1 MSNQHKA
8 TASRSWFAHSAWLVP
23 TLMLA
28 ILAALMAFG
37 QQTASAQTSPRISI
51 DKAIDGGLTEAVV
64 GSTITYT
71 LRVTNSGN
79 VALQSINVVDNQ
91 CTVGTPTKT
100 GGNTDALLETGETWT
115 YKCVLNT
122 TGKTPGTFENT
133 ATATGQ
139 TSGGLSV
146 QASDKV
152 SITLLNTGVHVT
164 KTLVAGQDPIV
175 QGETVNFTIVV
186 RNTSAFTIT
195 KANLSLVDS
204 VTPGG
209 ATCAPLS
216 APTESHPA
224 SVDQLIGS
232 ANGLTGETWTYACAI
247 TNVLD
252 NFTNTAVVTTKNA
265 AGQTVGTHSA
275 SASAIVLNPG
285 LVLEKSANKAT
296 ITTGESVTW
305 TFKIWNT
312 GEITLT
318 TGATGIVDNK
328 CPAAAGG
335 TVTGSANVTL
345 KPGEQKSYTC
355 ARAYAAGD
363 IPADGIIK
371 NTAVVTANTTIAT
384 TPASLGQLVKSAN
397 AQVTAIKPGLE
408 VGKTTSTPQVAKNGT
423 AKFTMTAKN
432 TGQGDLSSVTIED
445 PMCTSGTLVGPTGDN
460 GDQKINPGETWSW
473 TCEAKNVTADFAN
486 VVVIRAKDVSGIERN
501 GVATAYVDMVDPN
514 INIVKGTI
522 EGATVTIPDSDLTV
536 NYGLT
541 ATFQISVTN
550 KDVSELSNV
559 VVTDLGCDA
568 GTLKLVSGDN
578 GDKKL
583 QQNEVWK
590 YTCTKANVFSD
601 FENVASVAAVDVLNV
616 SRSATSNPVKVNVNR
631 PDLRLSKKPLVP
643 FVEEGKAITWT
654 LTISNVGQLDLTA
667 GSLTTANFLIDP
679 VCKTLT
685 PTTVAN
691 ATLAKGAVWTFTCA
705 ADPAITFLSDEV
717 KNTATA
723 VFKTPANATIIDTD
737 SAEVDVYRNS
747 LNLKK
752 SPRSSFVLKG
762 SDAIFD
768 FSVSV
773 VSRPGTPAQ
782 TLSNVVVEDALC
794 PGGKATYKSGDNG
807 DQKLQSTEVWSFE
820 CTVSKVQS
828 SLTNTAKASAL
839 DSNNRSVSD
848 IDSAVL
854 TVINAQLTVKK
865 STGTPIVNPGQ
876 TVNFDIEVSN
886 TGDNNLSIISVTDTP
901 SAGACIGGNTLTPI
915 SGDNGDGKLNKGETW
930 KYLCS
935 IANVQND
942 MTNMVLVKSKDD
954 VSGLIIEGSD
964 PESVTVLRPGIN
976 LEKTPDTQTIIKGQN
991 AIFELKVSNT
1001 GNTDIT
1007 DVKVTDDLCAQ
1018 QPVLPIS
1025 GDTDNDKVLD
1035 KGETWVY
1042 PCTIVGVTQNLINSA
1057 AVTGVSN
1064 GQPVADTDTAS
1075 VIVTEPAAPAI
1086 DVTKSGPATAAAGSN
1101 VTFQIGVRNAGNV
1114 ALTAVNLTDSLGAS
1128 CPLVLVS
1135 NGNGDATLD
1144 VGEQWNYTCTVTNAQ
1159 GTNGALVNTA
1169 SATAQGP
1176 SGQVSDGATAVVVIT
1191 TTPPPGNLVL
1201 AQTVN
1206 PATVN
1211 KGGSATFQATLTN
1224 GTATAMTGVTLKG
1237 DKCKNFTR
1245 LADAPGNND
1254 ATLDSGETW
1263 VFSCVLN
1270 NIKKSTTN
1278 KVTAKV
1284 TSPKQTL
1291 TASVKVNVLSAR
1303 GILIELDP
1311 NEVIEADPAE
1321 ESEREVIED
1330 AEGAEVVDESLLVNK
1345 IYIPAAMSQE

>member
-1 MSNQHKA
+1 MSNQHNS
-8 TASRSWFAHSAWLVP
+8 TASRPWLAHSVWILPVVLLA
-23 TLMLA
+23 TLT
-28 ILAALMAFG
+28 ALMALG

-51 DKAIDGGLTEAVV
+51 DKSIGLSEAVV

-79 VALQSINVVDNQ
+79 TALQNVVVVDNQ

-100 GGNTDALLETGETWT
+100 GGDTDNLLESAELWT
-115 YKCVLNT
+115 YNCVLNT
-122 TGKTPGTFENT
+122 AGKTPGTFENT
-133 ATATGQ
+133 ATATGE
-139 TSGGLSV
+139 TSGGLKV

-164 KTLVAGQDPIV
+164 KTLVPGQDPIV
-175 QGETVNFTIVV
+175 QGETVAFTITV
-186 RNTSAFTIT
+186 RNTSAVTIT
-195 KANLSLVDS
+195 KANVSLVDS
-204 VTPGG
+204 VAPGG
-209 ATCAPLS
+209 ATCAPLTG
-216 APTESHPA
+216 PTESHPA
-224 SVDQLIGS
+224 SVDLLRGS
-232 ANGLTGETWTYACAI
+232 VNGSGTDGEIWTYVCSI

-252 NFTNTAVVTTKNA
+252 DFTNTVAVTTKNA

-275 SASAIVLNPG
+275 SANAKVLNPG
-285 LVLEKSANKAT
+285 LTLEKSANKAT
-296 ITTGESVTW
+296 ITTGETVTW
-305 TFKIWNT
+305 TFKVANT

-318 TGATGIVDNK
+318 TSAAGIVDNK
-328 CPAAAGG
+328 CTPIAPASSS
-335 TVTGSANVTL
+335 VIL
-345 KPGEQKSYTC
+345 KPGEQKSFTC
-355 ARAYAAGD
+355 ARSYAAGD

-371 NTAVVTANTTIAT
+371 NTAVVTANTNIPT
-384 TPASLGQLVKSAN
+384 TPASLGQLVKSASG
-397 AQVTAIKPGLE
+397 QVTALKPGLE

-460 GDQKINPGETWSW
+460 GDGKINPGETWSW

-486 VVVIRAKDVSGIERN
+486 VVVIRAKDVSGVERN
-501 GVATAYVDMVDPN
+501 GVATAYVDMVDPG

-536 NYGLT
+536 NYGMT

-550 KDVSELSNV
+550 KDVSELSSVN
-559 VVTDLGCDA
+559 VTDLGCDA
-568 GTLKLVSGDN
+568 GTVKLVSGDN

-601 FENVASVAAVDVLNV
+601 FENVASVTAVDVLGV
-616 SRSATSNPVKVNVNR
+616 TRSATSDKVKVNVNR
-631 PDLRLSKKPLVP
+631 PDLRLTKKAAVP
-643 FVEEGKAITWT
+643 FVEEGKAISWT
-654 LTISNVGQLDLTA
+654 LTISNVGQLP
-667 GSLTTANFLIDP
+667 LTTASITTTSFLIDP

-685 PTTVAN
+685 PTTRNPNTLNPGN
-691 ATLAKGAVWTFTCA
+691 AWTFVCT
-705 ADPAITFLSDEV
+705 ADPAITFLNDKI

-723 VFKTPANATIIDTD
+723 VFKSGATTIIDTD

-752 SPRSSFVLKG
+752 NPRSAIVLKD

-773 VSRPGTPAQ
+773 VSRPGTPMQ

-807 DQKLQSTEVWSFE
+807 DGKLQSTEVWSFE

-839 DSNNRSVSD
+839 DANNRTVSD
-848 IDSAVL
+848 IDSAAL

-865 STGTPIVNPGQ
+865 STGTPIVNPGANV
-876 TVNFDIEVSN
+876 TFDIEVSN
-886 TGDNNLSIISVTDTP
+886 TGDNTLINVVPADSP
-901 SAGACIGGNTLTPI
+901 SAGACTGGNTLPRI
-915 SGDNGDGKLNKGETW
+915 NSDADGELSKGETW
-930 KYLCS
+930 KYTCT

-942 MTNMVLVKSKDD
+942 LTNNVVVTAKDK
-954 VSGLIIEGSD
+954 VSGLTITASD
-964 PESVTVLRPGIN
+964 PEVVSVLRPGIN

-1007 DVKVTDDLCAQ
+1007 SVKVTDDLCAQ

-1025 GDTDNDKVLD
+1025 GDTDGDSVLD

-1042 PCTIVGVTQNLINSA
+1042 PCTVVAVTQNLINSA

-1064 GQPVADTDTAS
+1064 NQPVADTDTAL
-1075 VIVTEPAAPAI
+1075 VIATDPAAPAI
-1086 DVTKSGPATAAAGSN
+1086 DVTKSGPASATAGSS

-1114 ALTAVNLTDSLGAS
+1114 ALTAVNLTDSLGAG
-1128 CPLVLVS
+1128 CPLVEVS
-1135 NGNGDATLD
+1135 KGNGDATLD
-1144 VGEQWNYTCTVTNAQ
+1144 VGEQWNYTCTASNVVA
-1159 GTNGALVNTA
+1159 GTLSNTA

-1176 SGQVSDGATAVVVIT
+1176 AGQVNDSATAVVVVT
-1191 TTPPPGNLVL
+1191 SGGGGNGSLVL

-1206 PATVN
+1206 PATIV
-1211 KGGSATFQATLTN
+1211 KGGSATFRATLAN
-1224 GTATAMTGVTLKG
+1224 GTATDMTGITLSG
-1237 DKCKNFTR
+1237 DKCKKFTR

-1254 ATLDSGETW
+1254 AVLNSGETW
-1263 VFSCVLN
+1263 VWECVLT
-1270 NIKKSTTN
+1270 KVTKTTTN

-1284 TSPKQTL
+1284 KTPKQTL
-1291 TASVKVNVLSAR
+1291 TASIKLTVTSSR
-1303 GILIELDP
+1303 GLIIDEDP
-1311 NEVIEADPAE
+1311 NEVSGVEILIDGEGKVIDEAQLINKNYLPIVIGE
-1321 ESEREVIED
+1321 EE
-1330 AEGAEVVDESLLVNK
+1330 
-1345 IYIPAAMSQE
+1345 